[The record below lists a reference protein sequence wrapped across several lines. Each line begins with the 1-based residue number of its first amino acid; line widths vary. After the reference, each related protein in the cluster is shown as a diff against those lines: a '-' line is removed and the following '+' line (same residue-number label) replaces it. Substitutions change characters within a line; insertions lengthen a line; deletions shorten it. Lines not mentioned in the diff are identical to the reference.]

1 MLGLVGTQIF
11 MNAIAFGL
19 DAQLV
24 HLHRWLQAREIGTYD
39 LVIYQRKEIEKKKD
53 LKEGIIDKAEFDRWC
68 DTYFTVK

>member
-39 LVIYQRKEIEKKKD
+39 LVIYQRKEI
-53 LKEGIIDKAEFDRWC
+53 
-68 DTYFTVK
+68 